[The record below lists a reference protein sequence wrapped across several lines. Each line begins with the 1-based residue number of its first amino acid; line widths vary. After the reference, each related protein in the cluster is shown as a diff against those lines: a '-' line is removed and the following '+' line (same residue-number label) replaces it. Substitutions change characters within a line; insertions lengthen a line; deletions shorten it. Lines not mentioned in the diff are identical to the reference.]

1 MALSAAVAAVRRFA
15 AAAWCQVLY
24 SSKSGLP
31 NHWPV
36 WPENIVIVQY
46 MSTCS
51 IHIVIFRAS
60 QLVRSTFFFWDV
72 ICRSPFAGL
81 PICPIPLYSR
91 QGRREVGK
99 IWWGG
104 FQQDCPVPGGPGKV
118 LGRDRTGRDLETLT
132 VPGPKSPGKTK
143 SSEIFFEGPRTS
155 RSFFWS
161 NKMQFY

>member
-1 MALSAAVAAVRRFA
+1 MFNSNHFIRIALTSSMKMIFDIRILLVWFFFKSIVKFYFNLDVQPTIQILNLLAILNGPAAVAAVRRFA
-15 AAAWCQVLY
+15 AAVWCQVLY

-91 QGRREVGK
+91 QGHREAWK
-99 IWWGG
+99 IV
-104 FQQDCPVPGGPGKV
+104 FISIK
-118 LGRDRTGRDLETLT
+118 L
-132 VPGPKSPGKTK
+132 
-143 SSEIFFEGPRTS
+143 
-155 RSFFWS
+155 
-161 NKMQFY
+161 